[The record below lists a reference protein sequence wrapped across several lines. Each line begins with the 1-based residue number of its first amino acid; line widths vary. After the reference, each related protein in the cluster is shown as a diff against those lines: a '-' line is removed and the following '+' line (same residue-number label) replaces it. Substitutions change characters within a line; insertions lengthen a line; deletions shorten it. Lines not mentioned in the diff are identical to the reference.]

1 MYGPNEIE
9 LLVKCRVLSNSY
21 FKVEREDRGIALLNG
36 LLRQVRELNALKLEG
51 ALAEFCFDANMP
63 NEVREILERII
74 PQLLEHLE
82 LSDERILHLYSLLE
96 QAESQLIDGTVN

>member
-1 MYGPNEIE
+1 M
-9 LLVKCRVLSNSY
+9 LFRS

-36 LLRQVRELNALKLEG
+36 LLRQVRELPNASTDDLLNALKLEG

-82 LSDERILHLYSLLE
+82 LSDERILHLNSLLE
-96 QAESQLIDGTVN
+96 HAKAQLEENTIE